1 MKKLLF
7 YLSVMGLVGCGT
19 YTVKNDW
26 TEEVRAGQ
34 TAVAAGG
41 CEELSDNFFGLF
53 GDYPIKITTK
63 DGEAIADTDK
73 EQDYEAAHWVVKT
86 DGTIEKATEACQKK
100 AEGTEADS
108 AAEGTEA
115 DSAAEGTEA
124 DSAAAEGTEADSAA
138 EGSEAEGSAT
148 EGSEEEAGSA

>member
-63 DGEAIADTDK
+63 DGEAIADNDK
-73 EQDYEAAHWVVKT
+73 EKDYEAAHWVVKT
-86 DGTIEKATEACQKK
+86 DGTIEKATEACQKESAEDSA
-100 AEGTEADS
+100 AEGSEADS
-108 AAEGTEA
+108 AAEGP
-115 DSAAEGTEA
+115 
-124 DSAAAEGTEADSAA
+124 EADSAA
-138 EGSEAEGSAT
+138 EGSEAEGSEAEGSAT
-148 EGSEEEAGSA
+148 EGSTAEGSEEEAGSA